1 MKVIIPMAGLG
12 TRMRPHTFSRP
23 KPLIN
28 IAGQPMLKHLIDS
41 IVELNADEYIFIVG
55 YLGEQIEAFITENY
69 DFKAQF
75 VEQKELIGQA
85 HAIYLARDYLNGPVV
100 ILFSDTLFETDLSVI
115 HRTNADAVAF
125 VKEVEDPSDYGVVVC
140 NENGRVTRFI
150 EKPEGDDMVYRDA
163 VIGLYYVK
171 DAQSMLRA
179 IEKQMDRKQMTN
191 GEFFLADAFQI
202 MIDGGAIF
210 KTQNVDVW
218 LDCGKP
224 ETVLSTNRYL
234 LGNGHDNSA
243 EIQQSG
249 VTIIPPV
256 NIHPSAKLE
265 HAIIGPDAA
274 VGANCEVSY
283 SIIKDSIIN
292 AGAHVRN
299 ILLDNS
305 LIGENATVA
314 GAYHKLNVGDKS
326 TVDFS

>member
-28 IAGQPMLKHLIDS
+28 VAGQPMLKHLIDS

-69 DFKAQF
+69 NFKAQF

-100 ILFSDTLFETDLSVI
+100 ILFSDTLFKTDLGVI
-115 HRTNADAVAF
+115 HRTDADAVMF
-125 VKEVEDPSDYGVVVC
+125 VREVEDPRRFGVVVC
-140 NENGRVTRFI
+140 DENGHVTQFI
-150 EKPEGDDMVYRDA
+150 EKPNDMANRNA

-171 DAQSMLRA
+171 ESQVMLRA
-179 IEKQMDRKQMTN
+179 IEKQMERKQMTK

-202 MIDGGAIF
+202 MIDEGAVF
-210 KTQNVDVW
+210 KTQKVDVW

-234 LGNGHDNSA
+234 LENGCDNSA
-243 EIQQSG
+243 EIKQSG

-265 HAIIGPDAA
+265 HAIVGPNAAIGA
-274 VGANCEVSY
+274 GCEVSY

-292 AGAHVRN
+292 AGAHVHN
-299 ILLDNS
+299 IILDSS
-305 LIGENATVA
+305 LIGEDATVA
-314 GAYHKLNVGDKS
+314 GAYHTLNVGDKS

>member
-28 IAGQPMLKHLIDS
+28 VAGQPMLKHLIDS
-41 IVELNADEYIFIVG
+41 IIELNAEEYIFIVG

-100 ILFSDTLFETDLSVI
+100 ILFSDTLFWTDLSVI
-115 HRTNADAVAF
+115 HRTDADAVMF
-125 VKEVEDPSDYGVVVC
+125 VKEVEDPRHFGVVVC
-140 NENGRVTRFI
+140 DEDGHVTQFI
-150 EKPEGDDMVYRDA
+150 EKPNSMMNRNA
-163 VIGLYYVK
+163 VIGLYYIK
-171 DAQSMLRA
+171 ESQSMLRA
-179 IEKQMDRKQMTN
+179 IEKQMARKQMTK

-202 MIDGGAIF
+202 MIDEGAVF
-210 KTQNVDVW
+210 KTQKVDVW

-224 ETVLSTNRYL
+224 ETVLSANRYL
-234 LGNGHDNSA
+234 LENGHDNSA
-243 EIQQSG
+243 EIQQPG
-249 VTIIPPV
+249 VTVIPPV

-265 HAIIGPDAA
+265 HAIIGPNAA
-274 VGANCEVSY
+274 IGAGCEVSY

-292 AGAHVRN
+292 AGAHVHN
-299 ILLDNS
+299 IILDNS
-305 LIGENATVA
+305 LIGEDATVA
-314 GAYHKLNVGDKS
+314 GAYHTLNVGDKS